1 MSGSDDRILLTCE
14 ISRKIWFLVYGDEEK
29 DAGTNVWGMLKYV
42 VGVSVVE
49 GSVLRFGGV

>member
-42 VGVSVVE
+42 SVVE